1 METKNFIPSNK
12 ALLIS
17 VVLGIAAGL
26 ANINYFDIIASGVS
40 NVFMNILALIS
51 LPIIFLSIVSTIS
64 SIDNIDEVKVLGR
77 KVIKYTLLTTTT
89 ICTMALVI
97 FTIINP
103 AGRTFNFVS
112 DIKHGEKVSSCLTFL
127 SKIIPSNMI
136 KAFSNN
142 SNVMSVIFIA
152 IILSL
157 SIVHLPKKNQQVL
170 NDLFSSLFAAILKIT
185 TFIVYVMPIGI
196 WAFVTIFVRDLK
208 NNTTSTSSLKELA
221 LYTSCVL
228 LTEFIQATVFLPLLL
243 KIKGLSPIKNFKN
256 AYPALTLGAASR
268 SSSGTLP
275 VTIKCAEKMGIS
287 SKVANFSLPIC
298 ATINM
303 DGCAAF
309 MVTTIIYVT
318 TTNGF
323 VFSIFDMILW
333 IGIATLGSIGN
344 AAVPMSCYFMT
355 SAFLASMG
363 VPLHIL
369 GIIFPI
375 YSVLD
380 MAATILNI
388 WSDLSIAS
396 IIDKELQNS
405 NDSSQL

>member
-1 METKNFIPSNK
+1 MEIKNFIPSNK
-12 ALLIS
+12 SLLLAVI
-17 VVLGIAAGL
+17 LGIASGFAD
-26 ANINYFDIIASGVS
+26 ISYFLVIASGIS
-40 NVFMNILALIS
+40 NIFMNLLALIS
-51 LPIIFLSIVSTIS
+51 LPVIFLSIVSTIS
-64 SIDNIDEVKVLGR
+64 SIESIDEMKLMGR

-89 ICTMALVI
+89 VCAMALIV

-103 AGRTFNFVS
+103 AGRTFNFVA
-112 DIKHGEKVSSCLTFL
+112 DIKQGGKISSCLSFL
-127 SKIIPSNMI
+127 SRIIPSNMV

-142 SNVMSVIFIA
+142 SNVMSVVFIA

-157 SIVHLPKKNQQVL
+157 SILSLPEKNQKIL
-170 NDLFSSLFAAILKIT
+170 NDFFSSLFAAVLRIT
-185 TFIVYVMPIGI
+185 SFIVYAMPLGI

-208 NNTTSTSSLKELA
+208 NNTTSTASLKELA
-221 LYTSCVL
+221 LYATCVL
-228 LTEFIQATVFLPLLL
+228 LTELIQGTVLLPILL
-243 KIKGLSPIKNFKN
+243 KIKGLSPIKQLKN
-256 AYPALTLGAASR
+256 AYPALTLAAASR

-303 DGCAAF
+303 NGCAVF
-309 MVTTIIYVT
+309 MITTIIYVT

-323 VFSIFDMILW
+323 TFSIFDMILW
-333 IGIATLGSIGN
+333 VGIATLGSIGN
-344 AAVPMSCYFMT
+344 AAVPMSCYFLT
-355 SAFLASMG
+355 SAFIASMN

-380 MAATILNI
+380 MAATTLNI
-388 WSDLSIAS
+388 WSDISIAS
-396 IIDKELQNS
+396 IIDKELQNTNNS
-405 NDSSQL
+405 EPK